1 VADLPQHPVKHTILS
16 GITTVVVAVISAF
29 GAIRVAN
36 INKQAEFQKASLGY
50 AKIADHVTQIDGRLD
65 TQGKNIDTLNGSMKE
80 MNELLQTFLQ
90 SNTGTRHI
98 DVPPPD
104 VKTYGELPGND
115 RPYRRYPIGRRI
127 DIPPPKEAAK
137 DAITGL
143 QKLERKTSVVAKP
156 LPKLQPLP
164 SKLDNIGN

>member
-1 VADLPQHPVKHTILS
+1 MADLPQHQVKHAILS
-16 GITTVVVAVISAF
+16 GITTVAVAVISAF

-50 AKIADHVTQIDGRLD
+50 AKVADHVTQIDGRLD
-65 TQGKNIDTLNGSMKE
+65 TQGKSIDTLNGSMKE

-90 SNTGTRHI
+90 SNTGAKHI

-104 VKTYGELPGND
+104 VKTYGELPGKD

-127 DIPPPKEAAK
+127 DVPLPKQAAK
-137 DAITGL
+137 DAISGL
-143 QKLERKTSVVAKP
+143 QKLEHKNAVVAKP